1 MRIALPILVLALLPA
16 AAAFGQSTTDLE
28 FQVQQRFDQQR
39 AVALENRLNTLEA
52 KVQTEQRIG
61 DLQSQRALLAFGKA
75 DAKPRATESGM
86 AGYASIPD
94 AALAASNA
102 RVREA
107 SQNKR

>member
-1 MRIALPILVLALLPA
+1 MRFTVPVLVLALLPA
-16 AAAFGQSTTDLE
+16 AAAFGQSTDLE

-52 KVQTEQRIG
+52 RTQTEQRIG
-61 DLQSQRALLAFGKA
+61 DLHSQRAPLAYSKI
-75 DAKPRATESGM
+75 DDKPRQPDSGM

-107 SQNKR
+107 SQNRR